1 MHLISLDPTVE
12 SSVRIY
18 DAAGRL
24 LKNIT
29 SKDEHELLIPAEN
42 MQGIYMVKVESETQK
57 AVLRYVVVK

>member
-1 MHLISLDPTVE
+1 MHLISLDPAVE

-29 SKDEHELLIPAEN
+29 SQGEHELLIPAEN